1 MTRILV
7 VDDEPV
13 IQRTLKRLLVKAGYE
28 CSIANNAAEA
38 RRELRDQGYP
48 LVLCDVNMPGESGI
62 DLVGHIFETYP
73 NTATVMVSAED
84 DMGLATIAM
93 ENGAYG
99 YIIKPFGPTELLIN
113 VYNALRRRNLEIE
126 NRNHRERLERI
137 VAARTAELK
146 EAIIRLEQADVE
158 LRKSREETIRRLA
171 KAAEFRDSE
180 TGEHIDRI
188 SRYSTVLAN
197 RFGLSPAECE
207 LIRIASPM
215 HDVGKLGT
223 PDRILLKPDDLT
235 PDEFE
240 LMKTHTEIGYRIL
253 SGSGSDVLDLAAT
266 IAHTHHERYD
276 GTGYPRGLAGE
287 DIPIAGRIVAI
298 ADVFDALTSRR
309 VYKAPV
315 PVGEAV
321 DMMREVK
328 GKHFD
333 PVLLDIFVD
342 SLPEVLE
349 IMEQHPDKSDFFERL
364 GSRPQA

>member
-1 MTRILV
+1 MTRILI

-13 IQRTLKRLLVKAGYE
+13 IQRTLRRLLVKAGYE

-38 RRELRDQGYP
+38 RRELSDQGYP

-62 DLVGHIFETYP
+62 DLVGHIFDTYP

-84 DMGLATIAM
+84 DMDLATIAL

-126 NRNHRERLERI
+126 NRSHRERLERI
-137 VAARTAELK
+137 VAARTVELK

-188 SRYSTVLAN
+188 SRYSTVLAMK
-197 RFGLSPAECE
+197 FGLNAAECE

-223 PDRILLKPDDLT
+223 PDRILLKPDKLSI
-235 PDEFE
+235 DEFE
-240 LMKTHTEIGYRIL
+240 LMKTHTEIGFRIL

-266 IAHTHHERYD
+266 IARTHHERYD
-276 GTGYPRGLAGE
+276 GSGYPRGLAGE

-315 PVGEAV
+315 SIGESV
-321 DMMREVK
+321 EMMRDEK
-328 GKHFD
+328 GTHFD
-333 PVLLDIFVD
+333 PVLLDLFVD
-342 SLPEVLE
+342 SLPDLLD
-349 IMEQHPDKSDFFERL
+349 IMEQHPDKSDQLERV
-364 GSRPQA
+364 GIT